1 MATWR
6 AHRIHLNLLRVS
18 PRPSA
23 LFCLP
28 SGLLTQD
35 FKYIHTP
42 NDIHSLLN
50 ISDLF
55 WWNLIILVN
64 EILRRTV
71 AFNII
76 MTDIIMI
83 LPMVAWR
90 WVFKGKT
97 EKISEFPLFL
107 IIIILYTLYKHVL
120 SDTNHNSIVYHGLY
134 YDPLTKISSNLPSH
148 FSLWIYMTEVANV
161 GVMEPFGTVESSR

>member
-1 MATWR
+1 MFITLSVTQLSVYINTAMAAAILYHMSLIYANTLQWR

-28 SGLLTQD
+28 SGLLTQN

-55 WWNLIILVN
+55 
-64 EILRRTV
+64 
-71 AFNII
+71 
-76 MTDIIMI
+76 
-83 LPMVAWR
+83 
-90 WVFKGKT
+90 
-97 EKISEFPLFL
+97 
-107 IIIILYTLYKHVL
+107 
-120 SDTNHNSIVYHGLY
+120 
-134 YDPLTKISSNLPSH
+134 
-148 FSLWIYMTEVANV
+148 
-161 GVMEPFGTVESSR
+161 